1 MLVSPQSSGFTT
13 SLYFR
18 QLTDQ
23 LHRKGGQA
31 FKAIGRR
38 LVLKSNSD
46 IAFAEGAERM
56 LRDKQL
62 KSMKQKVDTIEVEW
76 SNAQKNVMRSVLSKT
91 APEADLLAKEQ
102 SNKFV

>member
-1 MLVSPQSSGFTT
+1 MLISPQSSG
-13 SLYFR
+13 
-18 QLTDQ
+18 QMTDQ

-76 SNAQKNVMRSVLSKT
+76 SNAPKNVMRSVLSKT

>member
-1 MLVSPQSSGFTT
+1 MLVSPQSSG
-13 SLYFR
+13 
-18 QLTDQ
+18 QMTDH

-76 SNAQKNVMRSVLSKT
+76 SNAPKNVMRSVLSKT